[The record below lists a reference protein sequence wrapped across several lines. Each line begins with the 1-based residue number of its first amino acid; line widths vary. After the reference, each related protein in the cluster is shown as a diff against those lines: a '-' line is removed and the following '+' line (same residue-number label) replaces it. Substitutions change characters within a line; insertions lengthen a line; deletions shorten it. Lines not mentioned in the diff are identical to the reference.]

1 VNETRIPIR
10 ELPYNAESTPS
21 ALERAITPDGAH
33 YVRSNFAV
41 PSIDAAQ
48 YTLQID
54 GAVRTSLTLT
64 LADLATWPQH
74 EQVVTMECA
83 GNDRLG
89 LRPVPPGE
97 PWASGA
103 VATARW
109 RGVRLADVL
118 SRAGI
123 EATACELVATGA
135 DMGPRDDAA
144 QPVRFARSLPIEVAC
159 HPDTLLAT
167 HMNDRP
173 LAPEHG
179 APVRLIVPGWYGM
192 ANVKWV
198 QHLTLVTTPFE
209 GYFQRARYMYV
220 SSQSPEPV
228 MRARVKSMITSP
240 REEARVP
247 SGPLAVHGWAWSG
260 DGAITQVDINVGG
273 GDRWV
278 RADVGEAAGPY
289 AWAPFRA
296 VITPPHTGR
305 LVLASRATD
314 ASGAVQPNTPPWN
327 ALGYGNNAVRP
338 IVVQVT
344 AVEQSSAM

>member
-1 VNETRIPIR
+1 MNETRIPIR
-10 ELPYNAESTPS
+10 ELPYNAESAPS
-21 ALERAITPDGAH
+21 ALERAITMDGAH

-48 YTLQID
+48 YTLPID

-109 RGVRLADVL
+109 RGVRLAEVL
-118 SRAGI
+118 ARVGVEPS
-123 EATACELVATGA
+123 ACELVAAGA
-135 DMGPRDDAA
+135 DAGPRDDATH
-144 QPVRFARSLPIEVAC
+144 PVRFERGLPIDVAC

-167 HMNDRP
+167 HMNGQP

-198 QHLTLVTTPFE
+198 QQLTLVTTPFE

-220 SSQSPEPV
+220 TPQSAEPV
-228 MRARVKSMITSP
+228 TRARVKSMITSP
-240 REEARVP
+240 RADSRVP
-247 SGPLAVHGWAWSG
+247 AGPLVVEGWAWSG
-260 DGAITQVDINVGG
+260 QGSIVQVDINVGG
-273 GDRWV
+273 GDTWV
-278 RADVGEAAGPY
+278 PAEVGDAAGPY
-289 AWAPFRA
+289 AWAPFR
-296 VITPPHTGR
+296 VEITPPHAGR

-314 ASGAVQPNTPPWN
+314 ASGAVQPDTPPWN

-344 AVEQSSAM
+344 APAHGAAI